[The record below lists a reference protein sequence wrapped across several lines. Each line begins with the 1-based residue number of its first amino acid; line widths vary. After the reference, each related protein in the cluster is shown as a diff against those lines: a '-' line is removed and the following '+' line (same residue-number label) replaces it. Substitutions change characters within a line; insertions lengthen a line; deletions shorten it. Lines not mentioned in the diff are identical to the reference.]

1 MLNIEQQKAVHG
13 VHGVHGYIYN
23 LIDSPGAS
31 SSELEALKIRTLKTQ
46 ITKAIIEERI
56 VEERIKK
63 VDDELKKHPLDKAAL
78 NNLLLLFDK
87 LTKQKNEIHSAG
99 AELIKVCQQLEKDT
113 KRKEEIY
120 SAMTDALLEGN
131 EDLRNE
137 LENKHT
143 SAEELVQEAMMY

>member
-13 VHGVHGYIYN
+13 DIYN

-46 ITKAIIEERI
+46 ITEAIIEERI
-56 VEERIKK
+56 VEETVKK
-63 VDDELKKHPLDKAAL
+63 VDDELKKHPLDKAVF
-78 NNLLLLFDK
+78 NNLLPLFDK

-137 LENKHT
+137 LESKYD
-143 SAEELVQEAMMY
+143 SATESIANSMMY

>member
-1 MLNIEQQKAVHG
+1 MLNIEQQKA

-63 VDDELKKHPLDKAAL
+63 VDDELKKYLPDNPVF
-78 NNLLLLFDK
+78 NNLLILFDK
-87 LTKQKNEIHSAG
+87 LAKQKNEIHSAG

-131 EDLRNE
+131 EELRDA
-137 LENKHT
+137 LESDCDFVTESIVN
-143 SAEELVQEAMMY
+143 SMMY

>member
-13 VHGVHGYIYN
+13 DIYN
-23 LIDSPGAS
+23 LID
-31 SSELEALKIRTLKTQ
+31 
-46 ITKAIIEERI
+46 
-56 VEERIKK
+56 
-63 VDDELKKHPLDKAAL
+63 
-78 NNLLLLFDK
+78 
-87 LTKQKNEIHSAG
+87 SAG

-137 LENKHT
+137 LESKYD
-143 SAEELVQEAMMY
+143 SATESIANSMMY